1 MVLCGRGIVGRTFM
15 VMCVPVFVV
24 SCEVVRHGRLM
35 LDGNELWFILGIRRS
50 YAQRRCQFHLQVVS
64 RLCRFDYSQGCS
76 CLA

>member
-1 MVLCGRGIVGRTFM
+1 MVLCGGGVSGRTFI
-15 VMCVPVFVV
+15 VMRVPVFVV
-24 SCEVVRHGRLM
+24 SCEVVRQGRLT
-35 LDGNELWFILGIRRS
+35 LDGKEWWFILGIRRS